1 LLFPRSYNP
10 LVLTA
15 RSCSVLILGVHQK
28 IDLAKLPSAKGAEF
42 NSHLDEHDARCLPNT
57 RVDLQRKIAEWAED
71 APGICIFW
79 LNGMAGT
86 GKSTISRTVAQSFA
100 DKGQLGASFF
110 FKRGEGD
117 RGNATRFFT
126 TIAVQLATKVPSLGQ
141 FIGLAI
147 DADSTISEKALE
159 EQFEKLILQPLSSI
173 QRVSLP
179 VSRLVI
185 VVDALD
191 ECEREGDIRTI
202 LRLLSR
208 LRDVTSMYLRIFVTS
223 RPELPIRLGF
233 KSMEGSTYRDLVL
246 HEISRAA
253 IEHDIFVFL
262 QDEFAKLRVE
272 RSLSMD
278 WPGQENI
285 EALVEMSVPLFIFAA
300 TVCRFVRDPR
310 WDPKKRL
317 ATILE
322 YQTASQ
328 ASKLDRTYLP
338 ILDQLLAEQD
348 EVEKEKL
355 AMEFRE
361 VVGAI
366 VVLADPLSTSSLASL
381 LRIAEG
387 DITCRLDLLHAV
399 FSLPTNQALPVR
411 LLHLSFR
418 DFLLDPL
425 KRGKSPFWVDEKK
438 IHGKIACKCLQL
450 LSSRLKKD
458 ICNMQRPGTLRS
470 EIGSQVVD
478 DHLPAEVQYACRYWV
493 YHLKQIKSGLYDE
506 GQVHIFLREH
516 LLHWIEAMSLL
527 ESTSESIT
535 MITTLQSILEVSLCS
550 VLEISD

>member
-1 LLFPRSYNP
+1 
-10 LVLTA
+10 
-15 RSCSVLILGVHQK
+15 
-28 IDLAKLPSAKGAEF
+28 
-42 NSHLDEHDARCLPNT
+42 
-57 RVDLQRKIAEWAED
+57 
-71 APGICIFW
+71 
-79 LNGMAGT
+79 MAGT

-126 TIAVQLATKVPSLGQ
+126 TIAVQLAAKVPSLGQ

-147 DADSTISEKALE
+147 DADTTIFEKVLE
-159 EQFEKLILQPLSSI
+159 EQFTKLILQPLSSM
-173 QRVSLP
+173 QEVSLP

-233 KSMEGSTYRDLVL
+233 KNMEGSTYQDLVL
-246 HEISRAA
+246 HEIPQAT
-253 IEHDIFVFL
+253 IKHDIFVFL

-300 TVCRFVRDPR
+300 TVCRFIRDPR

-322 YQTASQ
+322 SQTVSQ

-338 ILDQLLAEQD
+338 VLNQLLVGQD
-348 EVEKEKL
+348 EVEKEQL
-355 AMEFRE
+355 AKEFQDI
-361 VVGAI
+361 VGTI
-366 VVLADPLSTSSLASL
+366 VILADPLSITSLASL
-381 LRIAEG
+381 LHIAEC

-399 FSLPTNQALPVR
+399 FSLPTNQAHPVR

-438 IHGKIACKCLQL
+438 THEKIACKCLDL
-450 LSSRLKKD
+450 LSNRLKKD

-470 EIGSQVVD
+470 EIDRQVID
-478 DHLPAEVQYACRYWV
+478 YHLPAEVQYACRYWV
-493 YHLKQIKSGLYDE
+493 YHLMQTKSGLYDE
-506 GQVHIFLREH
+506 GQVHVFFREH
-516 LLHWIEAMSLL
+516 LLHWLEAMSLL
-527 ESTSESIT
+527 EYTSESIT
-535 MITTLQSILEVSLCS
+535 MITTLHSVLEVGLFS